1 MRICPCAAYKT
12 FCHKTTA
19 TGDCRQDF
27 KMTRSAI
34 RLAGLFATLLTLVFM
49 ASLGVPTANAWGCK
63 GHQTVALIAEKHLT
77 PEAKELVL
85 KLLSE
90 NPIDPQ
96 LKRYCGSAVSDAMG
110 DASTWADDVRGDRKN
125 GPWHYIDI
133 PRGAPRGSLEG
144 FCGKEGCV
152 VSAIAEQV
160 AILKDKSANGAK
172 RAEAVRYI
180 IHFLGDL
187 HQPLH
192 STTNADEGGTC
203 VPLKYFRREPRE
215 RGHGFSPNL
224 HSVWDTAILERD
236 SEGAD
241 PGEYAEMLEGTFA
254 GSIEAW
260 QKAGIHVDDW
270 VWESHEYADSTVYA
284 GLAPKIAIEPNV
296 PVHSCTDDNNIGQ
309 RLLHQHIMAG
319 EAYQEEAA
327 PVVERRVAQAGIRL
341 AMILND
347 AAKTTAP

>member
-1 MRICPCAAYKT
+1 MRICPCAASKT
-12 FCHKTTA
+12 LRPETTA
-19 TGDCRQDF
+19 TGDIRRYF
-27 KMTRSAI
+27 KMAHFAI
-34 RLAGLFATLLTLVFM
+34 RFAGFFATLLTVVFM

-63 GHQTVALIAEKHLT
+63 GHQTVALIAEKYLT
-77 PEAKELVL
+77 TEAKELVL

-90 NPIDPQ
+90 NPIDTQ

-152 VSAIAEQV
+152 VSAIVEQV
-160 AILKDKSANGAK
+160 AILKDQSANGAK

-180 IHFLGDL
+180 IHFVGDL

-192 STTNADEGGTC
+192 STTNADEGGNC
-203 VPLKYFRREPRE
+203 VPLKYFRREPHE

-254 GSIEAW
+254 GSIEGW
-260 QKAGIHVDDW
+260 QKAGVHVDDW

-309 RLLHQHIMAG
+309 RLLHQHIVAG

>member
-1 MRICPCAAYKT
+1 MRICPSAAFKT
-12 FCHKTTA
+12 LRAETAA
-19 TGDCRQDF
+19 TGDSRRDF
-27 KMTRSAI
+27 KMARFAI
-34 RLAGLFATLLTLVFM
+34 RLAGFFATLLTVVLM
-49 ASLGVPTANAWGCK
+49 GSLGEPTTNAWGCK

-77 PEAKELVL
+77 PEARELVL

-110 DASTWADDVRGDRKN
+110 DASTWADDVRGERKN
-125 GPWHYIDI
+125 GPSHYIDI

-180 IHFLGDL
+180 IHFVGDL

-192 STTNADEGGTC
+192 STTNADEGGNC
-203 VPLKYFRREPRE
+203 VPVKYFRREPHE

-254 GSIEAW
+254 GSIEGW

-309 RLLHQHIMAG
+309 RLLRQHIMAG
-319 EAYQEEAA
+319 EKYQEEAA
-327 PVVERRVAQAGIRL
+327 LVVERQVAQAGIRL
-341 AMILND
+341 AMVLND
-347 AAKTTAP
+347 AAKSTAP

>member
-1 MRICPCAAYKT
+1 MRICAHAASKPH
-12 FCHKTTA
+12 CPETA
-19 TGDCRQDF
+19 ARGDVRPYC
-27 KMTRSAI
+27 KMARA
-34 RLAGLFATLLTLVFM
+34 AGPAGFIATLLAVVLTG
-49 ASLGVPTANAWGCK
+49 SLGVPTANAWGCK
-63 GHQTVALIAEKHLT
+63 GHQTVALIAEKHLS
-77 PEAKELVL
+77 PEARELVF
-85 KLLSE
+85 KLL
-90 NPIDPQ
+90 NDNTIDPQ

-110 DASTWADDVRGDRKN
+110 DASTWADDVRPERKN

-133 PRGAPRGSLEG
+133 PRGAPRGPLEG

-160 AILKDKSANGAK
+160 AILKDPNANGAK

-180 IHFLGDL
+180 IHFVGDL

-192 STTNADEGGTC
+192 STTNADEGGNC
-203 VPLKYFRREPRE
+203 MPVKYFRREPHE

-241 PGEYAEMLEGTFA
+241 PGEYAEMLESTFA
-254 GSIEAW
+254 GSIEGW

-270 VWESHEYADSTVYA
+270 VWESHEYADSTVYG

-296 PVHSCTDDNNIGQ
+296 PVHSCIDDNNIGQ
-309 RLLHQHIMAG
+309 RLLHQHIIAG

-327 PVVERRVAQAGIRL
+327 PVVEGRVAQAGIRL